1 MAPRGKESVRP
12 FDPCTC
18 PRDAQATCGAACP
31 EAIAVATDLERL
43 GDVHPRF
50 SLRSA
55 HAQCRPELRVAGKT
69 GPKYG
74 AADKS
79 GPSSYVELLPR
90 HRDLRDAPKI
100 RNADP
105 LEADDSAISLRRR
118 RRK

>member
-1 MAPRGKESVRP
+1 
-12 FDPCTC
+12 
-18 PRDAQATCGAACP
+18 
-31 EAIAVATDLERL
+31 
-43 GDVHPRF
+43 
-50 SLRSA
+50 
-55 HAQCRPELRVAGKT
+55 VAGKT

-79 GPSSYVELLPR
+79 GPASYVELLPR

-105 LEADDSAISLRRR
+105 LEADSAISLRRR